1 MKHWQI
7 TNTNNRIENK
17 ITFKIKTGYH
27 LQLFTSETLKL
38 LWSKKKISKDKN
50 GEKVPHL
57 DVTDVVLFHCNNVK
71 TDYKQDFRVL
81 RTFFPNKSFGMS
93 LEISPTNAKFSN
105 LLSSEFSHIQIWSTD
120 QNSRPPKK
128 EDRIN
133 LALAEMRNVVET
145 RDRISI

>member
-1 MKHWQI
+1 MKIKLHLKLRLGIIFNFLLLKHW
-7 TNTNNRIENK
+7 NY
-17 ITFKIKTGYH
+17 FKV
-27 LQLFTSETLKL
+27 
-38 LWSKKKISKDKN
+38 KKKISKDKN

-105 LLSSEFSHIQIWSTD
+105 LLSSEFLHIQIWFTD
-120 QNSRPPKK
+120 QNSKPPKT

-133 LALAEMRNVVET
+133 LALAEMRYVVET

>member
-1 MKHWQI
+1 
-7 TNTNNRIENK
+7 
-17 ITFKIKTGYH
+17 
-27 LQLFTSETLKL
+27 
-38 LWSKKKISKDKN
+38 
-50 GEKVPHL
+50 
-57 DVTDVVLFHCNNVK
+57 
-71 TDYKQDFRVL
+71 
-81 RTFFPNKSFGMS
+81 MS